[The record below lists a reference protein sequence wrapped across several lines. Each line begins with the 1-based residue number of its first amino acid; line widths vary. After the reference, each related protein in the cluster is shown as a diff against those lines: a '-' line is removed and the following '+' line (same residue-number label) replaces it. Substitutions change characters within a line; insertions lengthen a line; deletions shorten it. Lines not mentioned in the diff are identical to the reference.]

1 MKNKLEEL
9 EKIIKEFVNEY
20 DINEFKVDIF
30 KLYKEKIVNIRV
42 DKNVK

>member
-30 KLYKEKIVNIRV
+30 KLYKEKIIKIRV
-42 DKNVK
+42 DKNVN

>member
-1 MKNKLEEL
+1 MEE
-9 EKIIKEFVNEY
+9 EFKKIKEEIQEFINKY

-30 KLYKEKIVNIRV
+30 KLYKEKIINIRV

>member
-1 MKNKLEEL
+1 MENKLKEL

-30 KLYKEKIVNIRV
+30 KLYKEKIIKIKV

>member
-1 MKNKLEEL
+1 MEEEFKKLKEE
-9 EKIIKEFVNEY
+9 IQEFVNKY

-42 DKNVK
+42 DKNVN

>member
-30 KLYKEKIVNIRV
+30 KLYKEKIINIRV

>member
-20 DINEFKVDIF
+20 DINEFRVDIF
-30 KLYKEKIVNIRV
+30 KLYKEKIINIRV
-42 DKNVK
+42 DKNVN

>member
-1 MKNKLEEL
+1 MENKLEEL
-9 EKIIKEFVNEY
+9 EKIIREFVNEY

-30 KLYKEKIVNIRV
+30 KLYKEKIINIRV

>member
-1 MKNKLEEL
+1 MENKLEEL

-30 KLYKEKIVNIRV
+30 KLYKEKIIKIRV
-42 DKNVK
+42 DKNVN

>member
-1 MKNKLEEL
+1 MENKLKEL
-9 EKIIKEFVNEY
+9 EKIIKEFVNQY

-30 KLYKEKIVNIRV
+30 KLYKEKIINIRV

>member
-1 MKNKLEEL
+1 MENKLKEL

-20 DINEFKVDIF
+20 DINEMKIDIF
-30 KLYKEKIVNIRV
+30 KLYKEKIINIRV

>member
-30 KLYKEKIVNIRV
+30 KLYKEKIVNIKV